1 VWAHIRIGRSL
12 LESGDPQAALEHFSN
27 ARCYPHNLGE
37 GKHLLSREIHLDYFA
52 GLALSRLGR
61 EDEAREHWMRAA
73 GKDDSIT
80 WLTYFRAL
88 SLEGLGREEEAARL
102 LKDMHAFAEQQMNK
116 QAKIDY
122 FATSLPNL
130 LLFEDDL
137 QKRHQVECLF
147 LVALAELGLRN
158 TERAVELMDQVLL
171 IDRNHMAA
179 QFELEFLSRV
189 SRPATVRPVT

>member
-1 VWAHIRIGRSL
+1 
-12 LESGDPQAALEHFSN
+12 
-27 ARCYPHNLGE
+27 
-37 GKHLLSREIHLDYFA
+37 
-52 GLALSRLGR
+52 
-61 EDEAREHWMRAA
+61 
-73 GKDDSIT
+73 
-80 WLTYFRAL
+80 
-88 SLEGLGREEEAARL
+88 
-102 LKDMHAFAEQQMNK
+102 MHAFAEQQMNK